1 MTGFFGFGDGNY
13 EGMLPN
19 GWDGGSIEGEVEELG
34 KVVKPPV
41 AQMFEMPNS

>member
-1 MTGFFGFGDGNY
+1 MTGFVGFGDGNY

-34 KVVKPPV
+34 KVPSEAPRGPDV
-41 AQMFEMPNS
+41 